1 MKDGYIIL
9 KVKHDGD
16 IHRIHKTCE
25 CYLKHN
31 NVYHYEIKD
40 ACDTLPIISYS
51 GDRNEIQ
58 NYK

>member
-40 ACDTLPIISYS
+40 ASDTLPIISYS
-51 GDRNEIQ
+51 GDRNEI
-58 NYK
+58 